1 MLERIIFSVF
11 AAIFLGTV
19 AVFLVLREKVG
30 SRNKTIRNRLDA
42 LSATHA
48 EEEEV
53 VYPILKDDKLS
64 EIPTL
69 NRFLS
74 RFRFSQNLQRLIDQS
89 GVSMKAGA
97 LVLAMLSLGGLIFLI
112 MDHYLNHI
120 LASLVIAIIGGSIPY
135 HYIKRRIKKRREEFE
150 SQLPDA
156 IDLMTNALK
165 AGFSLE
171 SALRMVAHE
180 VPDPVGIE
188 FGIAFEEQNLGV
200 SLTDALMNMTKRV
213 QSDELNLMVAA
224 LLIHKKTGGNL
235 AEVLEKIGN
244 TIRVRFRMEREVK
257 IHSAHGRL
265 SGFVLV
271 VLPIIAAIAI
281 FSISPEYLKVLLVER
296 VGNYLLVAAIIMQII
311 GMWAIKRI
319 VNIRV

>member
-11 AAIFLGTV
+11 AATFLGTV
-19 AVFLVLREKVG
+19 AVFLVLREKIG
-30 SRNKTIRNRLDA
+30 TRNQRIRRRLNA
-42 LSATHA
+42 LSATHTEA
-48 EEEEV
+48 QEV
-53 VYPILKDDKLS
+53 VYPILRDDKLS
-64 EIPTL
+64 EIPTVD
-69 NRFLS
+69 RFLS
-74 RFRFSQNLQRLIDQS
+74 RFRFSQNLQRLINQS

-97 LVLAMLSLGGLIFLI
+97 LILAMLSLGGLFFLI
-112 MDHYLNHI
+112 VSHYINNI
-120 LASLVIAIIGGSIPY
+120 LAALAVAIIGGSLPY
-135 HYIKRRIKKRREEFE
+135 HYIKWKIRKRKGDFE

-171 SALRMVAHE
+171 SSLRMVAHE
-180 VPDPVGIE
+180 VPDPLGIE
-188 FGIAFEEQNLGV
+188 FGIAFEEQNLGI

-213 QSDELNLMVAA
+213 RSDELNLMVAA
-224 LLIHKKTGGNL
+224 LLIHKRTGGNL

-244 TIRVRFRMEREVK
+244 TIRDRFRMEREVR

-271 VLPIIAAIAI
+271 ILPIVAAIAL
-281 FSISPEYLKVLLVER
+281 FSISPEYLKVLLEER
-296 VGNYLLVAAIIMQII
+296 VGNYILGAAIIMQILGI
-311 GMWAIKRI
+311 WAINRI